1 MSHIVKKKKNSI
13 VKKKKNS
20 IVKKKNIES
29 ECTKNREDKKVKIC
43 PITYDELGK
52 NGEYI
57 LKDHD
62 NGYCFNYNSIIDKKT
77 GDFRPYMDKNP
88 MNKKEWSETFKNTLF
103 TGIPKRIALKL
114 IRKNGLY
121 QVEGKD
127 RPCCTKCKLSGW
139 IPGFRKYMCKTC
151 GKDFKST
158 DSKEPCHW
166 WLSTKKFG
174 RSSRK
179 RSSRK
184 RSGGKRGGGKRGS
197 KKKRK
202 RHCKKNTKKRDRK
215 KTKRKHRKTKKRKF
229 KKKIV

>member
-13 VKKKKNS
+13 VKKKNSIVKKKNS

-29 ECTKNREDKKVKIC
+29 ECTKNDEDKKVKIC

-77 GDFRPYMDKNP
+77 GYFLPHMDKNP
-88 MNKKEWSETFKNTLF
+88 MNRKEWSEKFKKTLL

-179 RSSRK
+179 RS
-184 RSGGKRGGGKRGS
+184 GGKRGS

-202 RHCKKNTKKRDRK
+202 RHRKKNTKRRHRK
-215 KTKRKHRKTKKRKF
+215 KTKRRHRKKTKREN
-229 KKKIV
+229 